1 MITYDGKR
9 MYDFFEGMM
18 IMGIEQSAL
27 NELVTGILEML
38 GGAINAIILYG
49 SVARGSSQNDSDVDI
64 ALIMNS
70 PLSSVDDDRLADFI
84 VDMNLKYGKVFSVI
98 DIANSD
104 YIKWREI
111 SPFYKNVSGEGI
123 VLWKA
128 A

>member
-1 MITYDGKR
+1 
-9 MYDFFEGMM
+9 
-18 IMGIEQSAL
+18 MGIEQSAL
-27 NELVTGILEML
+27 NELVNGILETL
-38 GGAINAIILYG
+38 GRAVNAIILYG

-70 PLSSVDDDRLADFI
+70 PLSSADDDRLTDFI